1 MDTLITTKKN
11 GETKVLLITSE
22 TPYKEI
28 QDEISLAESYTF
40 VYGRECSDLRKK
52 VFDMQGKFNNL
63 TEMLQNINREGKL
76 NEDQRKIFYEFKEH
90 YDNFIKL
97 F

>member
-52 VFDMQGKFNNL
+52 VC
-63 TEMLQNINREGKL
+63 R
-76 NEDQRKIFYEFKEH
+76 
-90 YDNFIKL
+90 
-97 F
+97 